1 MKPARPTTV
10 DIVAF
15 AKAVDDAETIDEL
28 VNAEMDINRAIGH
41 LLNHA
46 RTYNFVHSQKVQDHY
61 QTELR
66 KLLDIVD
73 SKKQNLQPL
82 AATPALA

>member
-10 DIVAF
+10 DIIAF

-28 VNAEMDINRAIGH
+28 VNAEIDINRAIGH
-41 LLNHA
+41 LHDHA
-46 RTYNFVHSQKVQDHY
+46 TIFATERSHQVQDHY
-61 QTELR
+61 YAELR